1 MLFSNGTPI
10 LAYVVAFTFVASR
23 GYGAHALASADR
35 ALAFRN
41 TGALSTSTSEA
52 ESVSSLWKEAA
63 AQSTQSPPGG
73 SAAAE
78 TETLALPTL
87 TARPTSSEKGKR
99 GTIISQCI
107 LIHQF
112 SPKVSRGVYLEHG
125 QHKNEASRKSAS
137 S

>member
-1 MLFSNGTPI
+1 MLSNGTPI

-78 TETLALPTL
+78 TETKEPALHQRSL
-87 TARPTSSEKGKR
+87 
-99 GTIISQCI
+99 CI
-107 LIHQF
+107 
-112 SPKVSRGVYLEHG
+112 RYEHIQMG
-125 QHKNEASRKSAS
+125 ICE
-137 S
+137 